1 MNVEKRTRR
10 RLPVIALMCV
20 SMLLGFVILIAA
32 NRKNVKAGLNTP
44 IRFDDFDFQV
54 NNVKI
59 TAADSNG
66 RVNYTVT
73 LQIDNRAKR
82 VPFTFDERRVVVR
95 DNLGRLFATVSPA
108 MAPSILPAGSN
119 ATFDLRFDLPADISI
134 PRMRVLAS
142 GPVGD
147 VLEFLIFGDKEF
159 SLPEPPERNFSVN
172 PQSGGILKAESEPS

>member
-1 MNVEKRTRR
+1 MSVEKRTRR

-20 SMLLGFVILIAA
+20 SMLLGFLILIAL

-73 LQIDNRAKR
+73 LHIDNRAKR

-95 DNLGRLFATVSPA
+95 DSLGRSFLTVPPA
-108 MAPSILPAGSN
+108 AAPSILPAGSN
-119 ATFDLRFDLPADISI
+119 ATFDLRFDLPADIST

-159 SLPEPPERNFSVN
+159 SLPEPPVQD
-172 PQSGGILKAESEPS
+172 PQG